1 MASWNFSG
9 AIRLIV
15 RRVGVRF
22 EKSRRERDCGS
33 RPSWTFGATAN
44 ATHCRHRAAKQTTS
58 LPLVN
63 IRARTTRSNSPAS
76 IAVSAQFWTRSKRG
90 ALYPNDC
97 STLQPGW
104 QRTPS
109 AAVAVR
115 ATLDPPTDRTEEKQC
130 QCCWLWPTPWIS
142 CSQVGHWRPRSVVV
156 ADEQQ
161 VVASTPICQAL
172 RRGLRVLRACPL
184 LQQDEEWTG
193 WRHWAAG
200 GFWTR
205 CEKEAR

>member
-1 MASWNFSG
+1 MKFFWGDQTDCQKGGRPIWKKSERARLRQS
-9 AIRLIV
+9 AILDVWSHRERNALPT
-15 RRVGVRF
+15 
-22 EKSRRERDCGS
+22 SRRETNDEPAVGKHS
-33 RPSWTFGATAN
+33 RADD
-44 ATHCRHRAAKQTTS
+44 AA
-58 LPLVN
+58 
-63 IRARTTRSNSPAS
+63 SNSPAS